1 MAHQVKTGQ
10 NVRLSQGIS
19 ARTDAV
25 RTEFKVVRQLPE
37 VGGEVQYRIKA
48 DREPYERVVVESAL
62 EKA

>member
-1 MAHQVKTGQ
+1 MAHQFKTGQ
-10 NVRLSQGIS
+10 IVRLSQGIS
-19 ARTDAV
+19 ARTAP

-48 DREPYERVVVESAL
+48 DRETFERVVVESAL

>member
-1 MAHQVKTGQ
+1 MTHQFKTGQ
-10 NVRLSQGIS
+10 LVRLAQGMT
-19 ARTDAV
+19 ARLGP

-48 DREPYERVVVESAL
+48 ERETFERVVVESAL